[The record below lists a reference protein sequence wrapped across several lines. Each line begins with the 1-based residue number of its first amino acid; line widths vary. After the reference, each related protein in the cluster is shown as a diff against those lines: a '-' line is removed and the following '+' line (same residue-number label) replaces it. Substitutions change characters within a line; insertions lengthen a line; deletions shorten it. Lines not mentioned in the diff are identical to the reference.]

1 MSTFYHVIQIFNI
14 LLMGTALFFCFTHIA
29 TKTFKVK
36 EPAIWGFLLIMV
48 GLMESILLQI
58 ESPNKSF
65 TNMSLISLGL
75 ILIMWKPAIRYL
87 KKETEETNDG
97 K

>member
-1 MSTFYHVIQIFNI
+1 MSTFYHIIQVFNI
-14 LLMGTALFFCFTHIA
+14 LLMCTALFFCFTHIA
-29 TKTFKVK
+29 TRAFKVK
-36 EPAIWGFLLIMV
+36 EPAIWGYLLIMV

-65 TNMSLISLGL
+65 TNMSLIALGL
-75 ILIMWKPAIRYL
+75 ILIMWKPAVKYL
-87 KKETEETNDG
+87 KRDSEETYDG